1 MTKVNSRNTKTRCEI
16 CLKLTIN
23 TPDNT
28 FIVKFEHVLT
38 PCSSVSFINLNL
50 EQVNAGYESSNVA
63 FLRYWFDPS
72 KNASAQIQQ

>member
-28 FIVKFEHVLT
+28 FIVNIEHVLHLAL
-38 PCSSVSFINLNL
+38 V
-50 EQVNAGYESSNVA
+50 
-63 FLRYWFDPS
+63 FLLLT
-72 KNASAQIQQ
+72 